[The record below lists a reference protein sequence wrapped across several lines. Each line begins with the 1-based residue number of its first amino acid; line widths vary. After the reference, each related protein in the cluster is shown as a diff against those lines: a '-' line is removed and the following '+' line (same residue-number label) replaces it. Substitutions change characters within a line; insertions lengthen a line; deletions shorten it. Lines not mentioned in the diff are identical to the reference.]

1 MRVTCSLPMSP
12 LDSSD
17 ELHQRVER
25 YYDAVP
31 RARSAVEEVGPF
43 TLFVAT
49 HGWPYYA
56 RPRLGGSGAFT
67 VDDVRAVLDRQAELG
82 VPRSIEWMHDVTP
95 ELLDVAR
102 DAGMTV
108 AVCPLLV
115 LDGEPRGDA
124 PNARMLAADD
134 IDTATLS
141 RAAVWVGFGNPG
153 TATGPPG
160 LPERDAAAAERPAPL
175 DPATVDGIRSGRR
188 GHAAAYDPDAP
199 ELGPVGGG
207 SFTAVDDV
215 AELTG
220 IAVLPTY
227 RRRGLAAQ
235 LTKVMADAARAHGVT
250 TVFCSAQNDDVARV
264 YEGISFRRV
273 ATACIAEVPADR

>member
-1 MRVTCSLPMSP
+1 MRVTCSLAMPP
-12 LDSSD
+12 LRPDSA
-17 ELHQRVER
+17 LHGRLER

-31 RARSAVEEVGPF
+31 RSRCVVEEVGPF

-56 RPRLGGSGAFT
+56 RPRLSGSGAFT

-102 DAGMTV
+102 AAGMTV
-108 AVCPLLV
+108 DVCPLLV
-115 LDGEPRGDA
+115 LDGEPRGVA

-153 TATGPPG
+153 TATGPAG

-175 DPATVDGIRSGRR
+175 DPATVDGMRSGRL
-188 GHAAAYDPDAP
+188 GHAAAYDPEAP

-220 IAVLPTY
+220 IAVLPAY
-227 RRRGLAAQ
+227 RRRRLAAQ
-235 LTKVMADAARAHGVT
+235 ITKVLADAARAHGVT

-264 YEGISFRRV
+264 YAGIGFRRV